1 MKQFILTFFL
11 GTVGVFSMLAQDATV
26 KGKVVDANSNEAVP
40 GVEIRILSSVFNTET
55 DSEGSF
61 SITSNNLPQ
70 GEQVLIVNKADYIL
84 QRIPITIQNGKTV
97 DLDLILLQL
106 DLSEVEAQI
115 GIISLS
121 DNELNEDEGTSY
133 NVSGLLQASNDT
145 FLDAAAFDFSATFFR
160 PRGLDSEHGK
170 VLINGIEMNKQ
181 FNGRPQWSNW
191 GGLNDAQRNREFSM
205 GLKANDYTFGGLA
218 GTTNIVM
225 RASQYRKGGRVSYA
239 AANRS
244 YTLRIMGS
252 YNSGMTQNG
261 WAYAVLASRRF
272 GEEGFQDGTLYD
284 ANSFFASVEKKLN
297 DDHSLNLTAFYTP
310 NRRGRSTAITQ

>member
-121 DNELNEDEGTSY
+121 DNE
-133 NVSGLLQASNDT
+133 
-145 FLDAAAFDFSATFFR
+145 
-160 PRGLDSEHGK
+160 
-170 VLINGIEMNKQ
+170 
-181 FNGRPQWSNW
+181 
-191 GGLNDAQRNREFSM
+191 
-205 GLKANDYTFGGLA
+205 
-218 GTTNIVM
+218 
-225 RASQYRKGGRVSYA
+225 
-239 AANRS
+239 
-244 YTLRIMGS
+244 
-252 YNSGMTQNG
+252 
-261 WAYAVLASRRF
+261 
-272 GEEGFQDGTLYD
+272 
-284 ANSFFASVEKKLN
+284 
-297 DDHSLNLTAFYTP
+297 
-310 NRRGRSTAITQ
+310 